1 MRKISAILLALL
13 ILQGCGVCRHF
24 QPKEETNVKDSLVL
38 HIKDSLAIKW
48 VPVEV
53 PVPVEVMREIVPA
66 EDSSHLETSV
76 AESVA
81 YIDSTGRLHHSLQN
95 KPGASI
101 QTTVPV
107 EEMDADLS
115 YRYPS
120 TLSRSRRL
128 TRRSIM
134 RAPSNTFRESSH
146 GGRPSG
152 SGVARSS
159 GPCWPDPCWL
169 SSDGCSSERDKY
181 QSF

>member
-1 MRKISAILLALL
+1 MKQLPVILLALI
-13 ILQGCGVCRHF
+13 ILTGCGVCRPAISD
-24 QPKEETNVKDSLVL
+24 QMNVRDSLVL
-38 HIKDSLAIKW
+38 HIKDSTAIKW

-107 EEMDADLS
+107 EEHHHEEIQENSHEEEHTVTVTEYVEKELS
-115 YRYPS
+115 WWQKFWI
-120 TLSRSRRL
+120 RSGQVFWCLLAGALIAFLIRIFVFKR
-128 TRRSIM
+128 
-134 RAPSNTFRESSH
+134 
-146 GGRPSG
+146 
-152 SGVARSS
+152 
-159 GPCWPDPCWL
+159 
-169 SSDGCSSERDKY
+169 
-181 QSF
+181 

>member
-38 HIKDSLAIKW
+38 HIKDSLATKW

-107 EEMDADLS
+107 EEHFHS
-115 YRYPS
+115 EQEQETHQEEHHES
-120 TLSRSRRL
+120 TIEYIPRELTWWQTFWIRSGQIFWAL
-128 TRRSIM
+128 LAGALLALI
-134 RAPSNTFRESSH
+134 
-146 GGRPSG
+146 G
-152 SGVARSS
+152 
-159 GPCWPDPCWL
+159 WL
-169 SSDGCSSERDKY
+169 LIRKR
-181 QSF
+181 